1 MDIQMAKVE
10 NEFKYKHFE
19 GEVIL
24 WAVRWYCQ
32 FAISYRDLV
41 IMAAERGLKLS
52 HTTPM
57 RWVHEYAPKLV
68 KKLKP
73 HLKRSDDSIRLDETY
88 IKIKGV
94 WKYLYRAVDSDGSTL
109 DWMLSAKRDKK
120 AAKRFFKK
128 LLGNNHCKSP
138 RVINTDKAKA
148 FPPAFEEAQAES
160 IIPKKTKHRSQKYM
174 NNIQEQD
181 HRPTKRRVRQ
191 SQWFQS
197 FHTAKWTIDGYESMH
212 MLRKGQVKRL
222 APEDVRANVK
232 FIENLVTTHHLSH

>member
-1 MDIQMAKVE
+1 MDIQMAKSCS
-10 NEFKYKHFE
+10 EFKYKHFT

-41 IMAAERGLKLS
+41 IMGAERGLEVS

-57 RWVHEYAPKLV
+57 RWVHQFAPKLA
-68 KKLKP
+68 KKIKS
-73 HLKRSDDSIRLDETY
+73 HLKRSNDSYRLDETY

-94 WKYLYRAVDSDGSTL
+94 WKYLYRAVDSDANTL
-109 DWMLSAKRDKK
+109 ESMLSANRDKK
-120 AAKRFFKK
+120 AAKHFFKK

-197 FHTAKWTIDGYESMH
+197 FHTAKWTIDGYESMY

-232 FIENLVTTHHLSH
+232 FIGKLFGIAA

>member
-1 MDIQMAKVE
+1 MAKKSS
-10 NEFKYKHFE
+10 NEFKNKHFR
-19 GEVIL
+19 GEIIL
-24 WAVRWYCQ
+24 WAVRWYSM

-41 IMAAERGLKLS
+41 IMAAERELDIA
-52 HTTPM
+52 HTTFM
-57 RWVHEYAPKLV
+57 RWVHQYAPKLA
-68 KKLKP
+68 KKIKP
-73 HLKRSDDSIRLDETY
+73 HLKQSNDSYRLDETY

-94 WKYLYRAVDSDGSTL
+94 WKYLYRAIDSRGNTL

-128 LLGNNHCKSP
+128 MLSNSHCKKP

-148 FPPAFEEAQAES
+148 FPPAFEEAKNEG
-160 IIPKKTKHRSQKYM
+160 ILPKATKHRRQKYL

-197 FHTAKWTIDGYESMH
+197 FHTAKWTIDGYEAMH

-222 APEDVRANVK
+222 AQENVRQNVK
-232 FIENLVTTHHLSH
+232 FIEALFGIAA

>member
-1 MDIQMAKVE
+1 MVKPLTKRKSQ
-10 NEFKYKHFE
+10 FKYKHFT

-32 FAISYRDLV
+32 FAISYRDIV
-41 IMAAERGLKLS
+41 IMAAERGLDLN

-57 RWVHEYAPKLV
+57 RWVHEYAPKLA
-68 KKLKP
+68 KKIKP
-73 HLKRSDDSIRLDETY
+73 YLKRSNDSFSVDETY
-88 IKIKGV
+88 IKIKGI
-94 WKYLYRAVDSDGSTL
+94 WKYLYRAVDSDGNTL
-109 DWMLSAKRDKK
+109 EWMLSPKRDKK

-128 LLGNNHCKSP
+128 MLSNIHCKKP

-148 FPPAFEEAQAES
+148 FPPAFEEAKAEG
-160 IIPKKTKHRSQKYM
+160 ILPKETKHRRQKYL

-197 FHTAKWTIDGYESMH
+197 FHTAKWTIDGYETMH

-222 APEDVRANVK
+222 APGDVCQNVK
-232 FIENLVTTHHLSH
+232 FIENLFSMDG